1 MKTKRLR
8 LAVAVGGVLFF
19 GQAFADGQM
28 KSDNSGKVNF
38 NIKAMHILGDA
49 GNGYDPS
56 EGSSYLIKLKYLT
69 PSWNSAK
76 IGVGFYNAGDL
87 FNLTDFDAAAADSDK
102 RLARGMFVTDDGQEK
117 SLMGEFY
124 VNYTHEKF
132 DFNGGRQLFN
142 TPLTNI
148 TYSTMPNFH
157 TAFGVSTTAV
167 PDFTLSLD
175 QVTQMS
181 FGARAATDYGL
192 IGEATRTA
200 GASFSPVALEQA
212 EFLSVSKAA
221 LGVDEDTSGITVLG
235 VTYNGLEK
243 TKISLWNYYAD
254 DISNTLYVDANT
266 GIPVNQLKLGLSAQY
281 LSQSETGN
289 LVEDQGFRGF
299 TDGIDYQL
307 FGIKAALKGK
317 GWMAFAA
324 YNKSSGDTGMFN
336 SWGGD
341 PAYTSTIFSRN
352 AYRENVDAY
361 KVGVKYNFKKNLFA
375 VLSYANYGQ
384 SDTLGYGGAGTAAE
398 TDAEEIDLVIVYK
411 PMKDLMLKLFHADR
425 TSEYDGAVDRTQS
438 HTRVVASYKF

>member
-1 MKTKRLR
+1 MKTKKLR
-8 LAVAVGGVLFF
+8 LVVAIGGLFFF
-19 GQAFADGQM
+19 GQAAAEDQM
-28 KSDNSGKVNF
+28 KSENAGKVDF
-38 NIKAMHILGDA
+38 RIKAMHILGDA

-56 EGSSYLIKLKYLT
+56 EGSSYLLKLKYLT
-69 PSWNSAK
+69 PSWNDAK

-87 FNLTDFDAAAADSDK
+87 FNLTDFEAAAGPDK

-124 VNYTHEKF
+124 VNYTHDMF
-132 DFNGGRQLFN
+132 SFNGGRQLYS
-142 TPLTNI
+142 TPLTTI
-148 TYSTMPNFH
+148 SYSTMPNFH
-157 TAFGVSTTAV
+157 TAFGVSTSAL

-200 GASFSPVALEQA
+200 GTSFSPVALEQA
-212 EFLSVSKAA
+212 EFLSISKAA
-221 LGVDEDTSGITVLG
+221 IGVDEDTSGITVLG
-235 VTYNGLEK
+235 VTYNGFKK

-254 DISNTLYVDANT
+254 DISNTLYLDAST
-266 GIPVNQLKLGLSAQY
+266 GIPLDQLKLGLSAQY
-281 LSQSETGN
+281 LSQSETGD
-289 LVEDQGFRGF
+289 LVEEQGFRGF

-361 KVGVKYNFKKNLFA
+361 KVGVKYNFMKNLFA

-384 SDTLGYGGAGTAAE
+384 SDTLGFGGAGTAAE

-438 HTRVVASYKF
+438 HTRVIASYKF